1 MVFKYP
7 VEHQQFIIL
16 LLPALGL
23 HLSLSPSIFEQDYT
37 GSFSITG
44 LDDSNVLKWH
54 VLLNLYLVLMPLTVV
69 AITKTSCSS
78 PILGMSGWLVLY
90 I

>member
-1 MVFKYP
+1 MLIQDQTSLQHKIGNVTTIRALTLLQLIILPMVFKYL

-23 HLSLSPSIFEQDYT
+23 QLHLSPGIFEQDYT

-44 LDDSNVLKWH
+44 LDDSNVLSGNF
-54 VLLNLYLVLMPLTVV
+54 VL
-69 AITKTSCSS
+69 
-78 PILGMSGWLVLY
+78 
-90 I
+90 